1 MADNNKV
8 LIEICLGTSC
18 HLLGA
23 EDVLDAVKRLPPE
36 KQEKIQ
42 LEAVTCLKNCGKGP
56 NVKVNGMLLSDVT
69 PEKLLGVIEEHINK
83 LGV

>member
-42 LEAVTCLKNCGKGP
+42 LEAVTCLKN
-56 NVKVNGMLLSDVT
+56 
-69 PEKLLGVIEEHINK
+69 
-83 LGV
+83 